1 MTMAKN
7 YEFYTTSQEAW
18 SAMEQ
23 AIQDAQQ
30 SIFWESYIF
39 ADDKVGQKFLQLL
52 IEKRRQ
58 GLEVK
63 LIFDAIGSYGF
74 SLKKINDL
82 RLAGLDLRFFHGR
95 SGFGRYRSFFKRIW
109 ERTHRKILIID
120 KKIAFVGGINIKKEY
135 ADWLDLQVKIESPLV
150 VLLLKEFAKNYIWAG
165 GTDKALKKLRRLKVR
180 RVTDLLN
187 FVFAYPGSAT
197 SRSRQ
202 LMMRAIRQSR
212 NELIIIN
219 SYFIPDWRFFHA
231 LKKAIKRKVKVK
243 ILLPHYTDS
252 WFPTYAAQALWE
264 YTQKL
269 GAEIYTM
276 PTMLHAKAVIVDQH
290 WATIGSINLDYRSFF
305 FNHEVNIVF
314 SDPEML
320 ADLREIINHWFE
332 QSTKLEEQNW
342 TKRKLWQRIKES
354 LALLFRKW
362 L

>member
-1 MTMAKN
+1 MNKN

-18 SAMEQ
+18 NAMEQ
-23 AIQDAQQ
+23 AIQNAQQ
-30 SIFWESYIF
+30 SILWESYIF
-39 ADDKVGQKFLQLL
+39 ADDEVGQKFLQLL
-52 IEKRRQ
+52 IDKKKQ
-58 GLEVK
+58 GVSVK
-63 LIFDAIGSYGF
+63 LIFDAVGSYGF
-74 SLKKINDL
+74 SLKKINEL
-82 RLAGLDLRFFHGR
+82 RQAGLDLHFFHGR
-95 SGFGRYRSFFKRIW
+95 SGFGRYRSFFKRLW

-120 KKIAFVGGINIKKEY
+120 EKIGFVGGINVKKNQ

-150 VLLLKEFAKNYIWAG
+150 RLLLKEFAKNYFWAG
-165 GTDKALKKLRRLKVR
+165 GQDKTLKKLRRLKVR
-180 RVTDLLN
+180 RVTDLIN

-202 LMMRAIRQSR
+202 LMMKAIRQSR

-243 ILLPHYTDS
+243 ILLPHFTDS
-252 WFPTYAAQALWE
+252 WFLTYAAQALWE

-269 GAEIYTM
+269 GVEIYTM
-276 PTMLHAKAVIVDQH
+276 PTMIHAKAVIVDQR

-314 SDPEML
+314 SDPEMII
-320 ADLREIINHWFE
+320 DLEEIINHWFE
-332 QSTKLEEQNW
+332 QSTKLEEKNW
-342 TKRKLWQRIKES
+342 TKRKLWQRFKEWFAS
-354 LALLFRKW
+354 RFRKW

>member
-1 MTMAKN
+1 MAKN

-18 SAMEQ
+18 DAMEQ
-23 AIQDAQQ
+23 VIKNAKD
-30 SIFWESYIF
+30 SIYWESYIF
-39 ADDKVGQKFLQLL
+39 ADDEIGQKFLQLL
-52 IEKRRQ
+52 IEKKRQ

-82 RLAGLDLRFFHGR
+82 RLAGLDLHFFHGR
-95 SGFGRYRSFFKRIW
+95 SGFGRYRSFVKRMW

-120 KKIAFVGGINIKKEY
+120 KKIGFVGGINVKKDQ

-150 VLLLKEFAKNYIWAG
+150 VLLLKEFAKNYFWAG
-165 GTDKALKKLRRLKVR
+165 GQDQSLKKLRRLKVR
-180 RVTDLLN
+180 RVTDLIN

-202 LMMRAIRQSR
+202 LMMRAIRQAR
-212 NELIIIN
+212 HELIIVN

-231 LKKAIKRKVKVK
+231 LKKAIRRKVTIK
-243 ILLPHYTDS
+243 ILLPHSTDL

-276 PTMLHAKAVIVDQH
+276 PIMLHAKAVIVDQR
-290 WATIGSINLDYRSFF
+290 WATIGSTNLDYRSFF
-305 FNHEVNIVF
+305 FNHEINIVF

-320 ADLREIINHWFE
+320 IDLQEIISRWFA
-332 QSTKLEEQNW
+332 QATKLEERRW
-342 TKRKLWQRIKES
+342 TKRKLWQRLKEWFAS
-354 LALLFRKW
+354 RFQKW